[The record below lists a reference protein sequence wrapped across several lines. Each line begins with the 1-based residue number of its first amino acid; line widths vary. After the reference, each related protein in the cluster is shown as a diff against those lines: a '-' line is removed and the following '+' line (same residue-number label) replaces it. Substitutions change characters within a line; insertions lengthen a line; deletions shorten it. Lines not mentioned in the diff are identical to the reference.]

1 MASMSDGYPFR
12 RNDLL
17 LYMLI
22 NKHSVNDTSEF
33 AHKLADLV
41 QVALIGDEES

>member
-12 RNDLL
+12 RNDLS

-22 NKHSVNDTSEF
+22 NKHSVKDTSEF

-41 QVALIGDEES
+41 QIALIGDE